1 MKKSIRSQI
10 NEIFN
15 KIQKSLKKQSA
26 TTDTT
31 KLVDRRSE
39 SRYHTVNK

>member
-1 MKKSIRSQI
+1 MKNKIRTQT

-15 KIQKSLKKQSA
+15 KILKSLNKQSA
-26 TTDTT
+26 ATDTT

-39 SRYHTVNK
+39 SRYHTVSK